1 MPRFTKCDRINRL
14 ARLSHPKTG
23 GIPILFIFY
32 GERDRT
38 WCVLEYTW
46 GGTGISIKGDDP
58 AMPCWG
64 GVLCA
69 GEESIEATRSYSL
82 STLPAERTRHL
93 AMATHHQDA

>member
-1 MPRFTKCDRINRL
+1 MPRCQSHRVNRL
-14 ARLSHPKTG
+14 ARLSHQKQG
-23 GIPILFIFY
+23 GYPSCLFFY
-32 GERDRT
+32 GEGNRT
-38 WCVLEYTW
+38 WCVLEYTR

-58 AMPCWG
+58 AMPCLG
-64 GVLCA
+64 GVVCA